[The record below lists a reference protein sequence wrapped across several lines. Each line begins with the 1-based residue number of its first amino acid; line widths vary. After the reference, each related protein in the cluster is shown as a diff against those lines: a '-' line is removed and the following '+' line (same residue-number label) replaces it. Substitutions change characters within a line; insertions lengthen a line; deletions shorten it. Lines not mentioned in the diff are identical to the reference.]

1 MDEIVKIEREE
12 GQVHF
17 YITGDTHRSFD
28 RIEDFCYEYETT
40 TEWYAGHYH
49 VECEEGGVRIMFEE
63 YDEIMQG
70 EIMENYVYLI
80 GIIQPYG
87 ELSIMGI
94 YTDEKLVIEAYDKLI
109 NEDGRCMAL
118 EYPEE
123 PEIYKIPLN
132 KFLGEKVPWAEMID
146 GKLCFYAED
155 NIENLTID
163 QIRSHV
169 KSTSF

>member
-1 MDEIVKIEREE
+1 
-12 GQVHF
+12 
-17 YITGDTHRSFD
+17 
-28 RIEDFCYEYETT
+28 
-40 TEWYAGHYH
+40 
-49 VECEEGGVRIMFEE
+49 
-63 YDEIMQG
+63 
-70 EIMENYVYLI
+70 
-80 GIIQPYG
+80 
-87 ELSIMGI
+87 MGI

-123 PEIYKIPLN
+123 PEIYKM
-132 KFLGEKVPWAEMID
+132 PWAEMID